1 MRTLRICVLMMAIAA
16 GISGCATSPSF
27 INYGL
32 CDDPRTAEKGDGL
45 LRPISWSKSD
55 TDETIREVKAHN
67 ATVEATC

>member
-1 MRTLRICVLMMAIAA
+1 MRTLRICVLMMAIA

-32 CDDPRTAEKGDGL
+32 CDDPRTAEKGDGM

-55 TDETIREVKAHN
+55 TDETIGEVKAHN
-67 ATVEATC
+67 ATVDAVC